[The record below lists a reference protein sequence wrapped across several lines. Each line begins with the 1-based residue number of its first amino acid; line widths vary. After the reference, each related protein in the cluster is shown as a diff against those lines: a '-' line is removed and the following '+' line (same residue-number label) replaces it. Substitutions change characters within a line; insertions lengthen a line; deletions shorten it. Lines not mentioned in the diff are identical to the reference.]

1 MPGWRDLLISICD
14 ENKKHMAFAICHL
27 EWRNSR
33 FQARLQHLFFHPKC
47 RMLKLVKEIFKL
59 VLTIKTFHDTIMEH

>member
-27 EWRNSR
+27 EWKNSR
-33 FQARLQHLFFHPKC
+33 LQASLQHLFFHPKF

-59 VLTIKTFHDTIMEH
+59 VLTIKTFHAIIMEH